1 MTPKPDFV
9 ADVLTM
15 NNVAS
20 IEKNGLT
27 LIRGG
32 GRKFLCEKILTVD
45 SFGYCEY
52 NRTLAV
58 ACTLGDGR
66 EVMLTFCPGEQITC
80 TELTRAA

>member
-32 GRKFLCEKILTVD
+32 GRKFLSEKILSID
-45 SFGYCEY
+45 SYGVCED
-52 NRTLAV
+52 NRTLMV
-58 ACTLGDGR
+58 SLTLADDR
-66 EVMLTFCPGEQITC
+66 EVAPSICPGEVITC

>member
-52 NRTLAV
+52 TARS
-58 ACTLGDGR
+58 R
-66 EVMLTFCPGEQITC
+66 F
-80 TELTRAA
+80 RARWATAAKSC